1 LRGDVFAAFL
11 NHPLDPVFG
20 DEILVGDLN
29 DFEIALPGF
38 CPERVFRQTATKEQ
52 LARIGKRN
60 RFVILDVHHFPAPP
74 GQTFLKVS
82 TQTPQYAAADFWS
95 MAAGQ

>member
-1 LRGDVFAAFL
+1 VFWIEDFPRSTSLIVRIRPDDVNQIPARDAEQKRSAIHIHRGYLLSPFWQGV
-11 NHPLDPVFG
+11 
-20 DEILVGDLN
+20 
-29 DFEIALPGF
+29 
-38 CPERVFRQTATKEQ
+38 
-52 LARIGKRN
+52 
-60 RFVILDVHHFPAPP
+60 HFPAPP